1 MKNLVS
7 IVTVVF
13 FLFSSIVSNGDEK
26 ENAKTARVTYIAN
39 SGFIVKVGDRK
50 VMFDGLFQNGMN
62 RYLEPDE
69 QTVTLMK
76 NGLAPFDD
84 LELVFISNY
93 HADHF
98 DPYLATQF
106 MLNNKEV
113 KMVCPQQVINKMK
126 IFTSDYELIKNRIV
140 ETTPLANTYDR
151 LLISGFEIV
160 ACHLKH
166 EKVMNDH
173 VENMAYLIKMN
184 GVKIFHSGDSSS
196 ETLDDLKGIQLSDLN
211 IDIAFLADKYAVGR
225 AAIQTNKLVDAR
237 YNVLMHIEK
246 FVTDKTMQA
255 FCERTKLQPRP
266 HVFQIRNEYQDFYIN
281 DFFEKK
287 VGDDSSL
294 TFLEK

>member
-1 MKNLVS
+1 MKNLVYLS
-7 IVTVVF
+7 IVVF
-13 FLFSSIVSNGDEK
+13 WISLTIPSIANER
-26 ENAKTARVTYIAN
+26 ENVKTARVTYIAN

-62 RYLEPDE
+62 KYLEPDE
-69 QTVTLMK
+69 QTVTLIK
-76 NGLAPFDD
+76 NGLAPFDEV
-84 LELVFISNY
+84 ELVFISNH

-113 KMVCPQQVINKMK
+113 KLVCPQQVINKMK
-126 IFTSDYELIKNRIV
+126 IFTSDFEFIKNRII
-140 ETTPLANTYDR
+140 ETTPLANAYDR
-151 LLISGFEIV
+151 LLLNGFEIV

-166 EKVMNDH
+166 EKSMNDH

-184 GVKIFHSGDSSS
+184 GVKIFHAGDSST

-211 IDIAFLADKYAVGR
+211 IDIAFITDKYAVGR
-225 AAIQTNKLVDAR
+225 SAIRTNKIVDAR
-237 YNVLMHIEK
+237 YNVLMHVEK
-246 FVTDKTMQA
+246 YVTEKTLKS

-266 HVFQIRNEYQDFYIN
+266 HVFNTRNEYQDFYIN
-281 DFFEKK
+281 DFFDKK

-294 TFLEK
+294 TFHVN